1 MADTTK
7 LQKLLKMCDVS
18 LDFLDCYIVIHFLIN
33 YTQNHLELLPFL
45 LYKYNKKFNAL
56 NFRGLKNEIIFVFFY
71 ISLK

>member
-1 MADTTK
+1 
-7 LQKLLKMCDVS
+7 MCDVS
-18 LDFLDCYIVIHFLIN
+18 LVFFGLLQCHLLFFVN